1 MMIKKTLTVIAI
13 SALSLASQTA
23 SAGGLHFGLKTGAYK
38 FETKSD
44 SKTSFAPMISGQI
57 GYEFLDLTAVDVAA
71 ELEIG
76 RTVGH
81 STLKNLGKEFDV
93 SATTVGGYL
102 SARTLGPIYAI
113 GRVGYAQTT
122 FDGDVSSKKVS
133 GPVIGVG
140 AGFSLGVRT
149 ELEVTRY
156 ALSDDKADTDY
167 GYYLSLG
174 GAF

>member
-1 MMIKKTLTVIAI
+1 MIKKTLAVIAI
-13 SALSLASQTA
+13 STLSLASQTA
-23 SAGGLHFGLKTGAYK
+23 SAGGFNFGLKTGAYK

-71 ELEIG
+71 EFEIG
-76 RTVGH
+76 KTVGN
-81 STLKNLGKEFDV
+81 STLKQLGKKFDV
-93 SATTVGGYL
+93 SATTIGGYL
-102 SARTLGPIYAI
+102 SARTLGPIYVI
-113 GRVGYAQTT
+113 GRVGYAQTS
-122 FDGDVSSKKVS
+122 FSGDAPSKKVS
-133 GPVIGVG
+133 GPVIGAG

-149 ELEVTRY
+149 ELELTRY

-174 GAF
+174 GSF